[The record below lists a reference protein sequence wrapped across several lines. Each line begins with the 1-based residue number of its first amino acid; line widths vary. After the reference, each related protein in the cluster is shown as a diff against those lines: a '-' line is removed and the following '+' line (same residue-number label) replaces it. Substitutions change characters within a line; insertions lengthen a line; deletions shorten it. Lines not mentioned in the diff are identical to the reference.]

1 MDLRAPQGLVGVDVP
16 DSRHHRLVEKSTFD
30 LGVLA
35 AHHRNGRRRVESRVQ
50 WIPGDVRNRI
60 GDERAVD
67 IDQRRERPSAEG
79 ALIHEPQI
87 ESGIE
92 PRPNAQMFLGDG
104 LGWLHEHLPAHPQV
118 DHERDGTGLED
129 QPQVLSAAVSSRNSL
144 AGELSGQIRCAQK
157 MPPDR
162 TGVQDVDRIDRS
174 SDNVPFESAANYLDL
189 G

>member
-1 MDLRAPQGLVGVDVP
+1 
-16 DSRHHRLVEKSTFD
+16 
-30 LGVLA
+30 
-35 AHHRNGRRRVESRVQ
+35 
-50 WIPGDVRNRI
+50 
-60 GDERAVD
+60 
-67 IDQRRERPSAEG
+67 
-79 ALIHEPQI
+79 
-87 ESGIE
+87 
-92 PRPNAQMFLGDG
+92 
-104 LGWLHEHLPAHPQV
+104 V

-157 MPPDR
+157 MSPDR